1 MNIDELLRDGLIP
14 EFEPGEE
21 LDAKI
26 IGQVKAGRSSAPVT
40 PIKKSKVSSL
50 TKIVAAACAV
60 VIAGAVGTYAASV
73 IITKP
78 EVIDHGIYVGN
89 SQYVDDKAL
98 ATMDVNEKPAAGYKS
113 KSTEHDTYEDAYKAA
128 GIGVQ
133 FKSSYELNGKAKTSV
148 TTGHDIK
155 MNGNV
160 ASDAAH
166 VIRLANTS
174 NKREYKTKDGTA
186 FTLVDEK
193 HDDETRTFVMI
204 ACDEFSGYIMFENLT
219 DPQIHKILDTVILK

>member
-1 MNIDELLRDGLIP
+1 MQNKMNIDELLRDGLIP

-133 FKSSYELNGKAKTSV
+133 FKCSYELNGKAKTSV

-155 MNGNV
+155 MNEINAEFLFEDGLFSLSFSKMTGNV
-160 ASDAAH
+160 ASDIQH
-166 VIRLANTS
+166 
-174 NKREYKTKDGTA
+174 
-186 FTLVDEK
+186 
-193 HDDETRTFVMI
+193 
-204 ACDEFSGYIMFENLT
+204 
-219 DPQIHKILDTVILK
+219 

>member
-40 PIKKSKVSSL
+40 PIKKSKASSL

-78 EVIDHGIYVGN
+78 EVIDHGIKLRIL
-89 SQYVDDKAL
+89 VDLRVFRA
-98 ATMDVNEKPAAGYKS
+98 
-113 KSTEHDTYEDAYKAA
+113 
-128 GIGVQ
+128 
-133 FKSSYELNGKAKTSV
+133 
-148 TTGHDIK
+148 
-155 MNGNV
+155 
-160 ASDAAH
+160 
-166 VIRLANTS
+166 
-174 NKREYKTKDGTA
+174 GTA
-186 FTLVDEK
+186 GDDPADPGIPGRKDPVARVFTDHAVRRVQPQPGGGPQVDVGC
-193 HDDETRTFVMI
+193 RF
-204 ACDEFSGYIMFENLT
+204 
-219 DPQIHKILDTVILK
+219 